1 MSQRELSRKTN
12 ESLEAI
18 RMMMINEGFAL
29 EGFDLPPSQA
39 SIVRLEY
46 PGSKTDHLRLD
57 YSDDVGLS
65 FNLSATVLWLH

>member
-1 MSQRELSRKTN
+1 MSQRELSRRTN

-18 RMMMINEGFAL
+18 RMMMINEGF
-29 EGFDLPPSQA
+29 DLPPSQA
-39 SIVRLEY
+39 SIERLEY